1 MLRVAT
7 GELQYTR
14 KCDMIC
20 STEVASKVIKRSLSR
35 ADRPR
40 ERSLL
45 RRRRFRMDAI

>member
-7 GELQYTR
+7 GELQYTK

-35 ADRPR
+35 ADGLKRTLTI
-40 ERSLL
+40 EEK
-45 RRRRFRMDAI
+45 AV